1 MTKFQLYTTI
11 FLIGCLC
18 GTLIAVCAISFNKI
32 EPIKKEIF
40 VQKED
45 YIVKEDSIVLSIG
58 DIWIEDPTYIEDPFQ
73 RSKPMYH
80 GKYKILD
87 IKGDYVLYKEF
98 NCHFDGSPCQ
108 DSKEI
113 NAFVRYKK
121 KLLYN

>member
-45 YIVKEDSIVLSIG
+45 YFVKDDSILLNIG
-58 DIWIEDPTYIEDPFQ
+58 DIWVSNLTYIEDPFE
-73 RSKPMYH
+73 RSKPMNNM
-80 GKYKILD
+80 KYKILD
-87 IKGDYVLYKEF
+87 IKDSYVMYSVSLF
-98 NCHFDGSPCQ
+98 NDGYS
-108 DSKEI
+108 DITSSDKI
-113 NAFVRYKK
+113 SDFMRYKIK
-121 KLLYN
+121 VIK

>member
-45 YIVKEDSIVLSIG
+45 YFVKDDSILLNIG
-58 DIWIEDPTYIEDPFQ
+58 DIWVSNITYIEDPFE
-73 RSKPMYH
+73 RSKPMNNM
-80 GKYKILD
+80 KYKILD
-87 IKGDYVLYKEF
+87 IKDSYVMYSVSLF
-98 NCHFDGSPCQ
+98 NDGYS
-108 DSKEI
+108 DITSSDKI
-113 NAFVRYKK
+113 SDFIRYKIK
-121 KLLYN
+121 VIK

>member
-45 YIVKEDSIVLSIG
+45 YFVKDDSILLNIG
-58 DIWIEDPTYIEDPFQ
+58 DIWVSNITYIEDPFE
-73 RSKPMYH
+73 RSKPMNNM
-80 GKYKILD
+80 KYKILD
-87 IKGDYVLYKEF
+87 IKDSYVMYSVSLF
-98 NCHFDGSPCQ
+98 NDGYS
-108 DSKEI
+108 DITSSDKI
-113 NAFVRYKK
+113 SDFMRYKIK
-121 KLLYN
+121 VIK

>member
-58 DIWIEDPTYIEDPFQ
+58 DENYGTRTNDGFTYAKN
-73 RSKPMYH
+73 RKPETDH
-80 GKYKILD
+80 D
-87 IKGDYVLYKEF
+87 IVAVL
-98 NCHFDGSPCQ
+98 
-108 DSKEI
+108 
-113 NAFVRYKK
+113 
-121 KLLYN
+121 